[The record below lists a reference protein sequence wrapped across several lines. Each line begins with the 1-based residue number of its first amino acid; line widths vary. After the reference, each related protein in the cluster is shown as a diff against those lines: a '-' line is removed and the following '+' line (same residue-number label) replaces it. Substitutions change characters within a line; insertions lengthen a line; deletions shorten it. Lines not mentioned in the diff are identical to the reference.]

1 LELVFCIEEKGMKHE
16 ASLNQIF
23 EMLYEPWMSQEDKD
37 YVKSELL
44 KSMGVTMEQLD
55 EDLET
60 GVKNGFSV
68 EVQLEL
74 IRKFIAKKRKQK
86 QDGV

>member
-1 LELVFCIEEKGMKHE
+1 MKHE

-37 YVKSELL
+37 YVKSEFL

-68 EVQLEL
+68 EIQLEL

>member
-1 LELVFCIEEKGMKHE
+1 MKHE
-16 ASLNQIF
+16 AALNQMF
-23 EMLYEPWMSQEDKD
+23 EMLYERWMSQEDKD
-37 YVKSELL
+37 FVKSELL

-68 EVQLEL
+68 EIQLEL
-74 IRKFIAKKRKQK
+74 IQKFITKKRKQK
-86 QDGV
+86 QEGK

>member
-1 LELVFCIEEKGMKHE
+1 
-16 ASLNQIF
+16 
-23 EMLYEPWMSQEDKD
+23 MLYEPWMSQEDKD
-37 YVKSELL
+37 YVKSEFL

-68 EVQLEL
+68 EIQLEL

>member
-1 LELVFCIEEKGMKHE
+1 MKHE

-23 EMLYEPWMSQEDKD
+23 EMLYEPWMSQDDKD

-68 EVQLEL
+68 EIQLEL
-74 IRKFIAKKRKQK
+74 IRKFIGKKRKQK
-86 QDGV
+86 QEGK

>member
-1 LELVFCIEEKGMKHE
+1 MKHE
-16 ASLNQIF
+16 ISINQIF
-23 EMLYEPWMSQEDKD
+23 EMLYESWMNQEDKD
-37 YVKSELL
+37 YVKTELL
-44 KSMGVTMEQLD
+44 KNMGVTMEQLD

-74 IRKFIAKKRKQK
+74 IRKFISKKRKQAQEK
-86 QDGV
+86 K